1 MLSRCA
7 LLNLVS
13 FEQLIAIPSS
23 SRRVWPRCYTVPRH
37 WTFASQ
43 HADFVDPWHCSPQQ
57 YDKKYKYKVD
67 VSKNSGTPKSSILM
81 GFSIINHPF
90 WGTSIFGNTQVYED
104 VLGIRIQDPV
114 AHHNTFGTWTSC
126 SSSPLNHCVQQWE
139 GSRPAKSS
147 KVVASP
153 SHALS
158 PVISRGPSVHLLY

>member
-1 MLSRCA
+1 ML
-7 LLNLVS
+7 LLLCFIKFTFLRATHS
-13 FEQLIAIPSS
+13 HSKLFQESLASLLHG
-23 SRRVWPRCYTVPRH
+23 RH
-37 WTFASQ
+37 
-43 HADFVDPWHCSPQQ
+43 WHCSPQQ
-57 YDKKYKYKVD
+57 YDKQYKYKVD

-90 WGTSIFGNTQVYED
+90 WDTSIFGNTQVYED

-158 PVISRGPSVHLLY
+158 PVVSRGPSVHLLY